1 MPSIYDNQTPETK
14 LSFGLRKFFPSYHR
28 IDIATGYFSLRGWSS
43 IDPLVRESFETG
55 DVDGP
60 IVRILVGMVL
70 PSQHEEMIDQLR
82 SQISPNEDETLSLRE
97 QAPKI
102 RETLKAHMRAQL
114 ARGIPTAT
122 NRETL
127 QLSLIHI

>member
-1 MPSIYDNQTPETK
+1 
-14 LSFGLRKFFPSYHR
+14 
-28 IDIATGYFSLRGWSS
+28 
-43 IDPLVRESFETG
+43 
-55 DVDGP
+55 
-60 IVRILVGMVL
+60 
-70 PSQHEEMIDQLR
+70 MIDQLR

-127 QLSLIHI
+127 QSLKKLVEVGAVELRVYTQRALHGKTYLLHHEDPNIPSAGLPERSAYAL